1 MGPNMSYFKIV
12 ILKGSLDNINRLI
25 KVDIDIIQKTVD
37 KTKINLDKI
46 DQDITNFG
54 KTLDNIKID
63 MQTVKSDEVQP
74 FYNVANTNFDILKK
88 LNSVLI
94 NNNSTLEIP
103 VTYTPTSTSS
113 VNIPNSLPINKIIST
128 NKDLITSSDTS
139 KLYNTVE
146 GLTNYI
152 SSYYNNMPT
161 IEGLTDTDMTN
172 INTLMTNEKAL
183 LDNLAD
189 FNSKYERYIHCND
202 PINNCTNEK
211 DSLRTILLSKMTA
224 INSNLTIM
232 KTTSLSQTSKYQS
245 IHNSILSD
253 YDKVLKIR
261 NDLDMKVKQLYDPE
275 NSKIADFKHSYDS
288 TIYSGI
294 IISALATSM
303 LYYIFTEL

>member
-1 MGPNMSYFKIV
+1 MGANMSYFKIV

-25 KVDIDIIQKTVD
+25 KADIDIIQKTVD

-54 KTLDNIKID
+54 KTLDDIKRD
-63 MQTVKSDEVQP
+63 MQTVKSDEVQK

-94 NNNSTLEIP
+94 KNNSTLEIP
-103 VTYTPTSTSS
+103 NIYTPTSS
-113 VNIPNSLPINKIIST
+113 VNIPNSLPINNIIST

-152 SSYYNNMPT
+152 SSYYNNMPI

-172 INTLMTNEKAL
+172 INTLMNKEKEL
-183 LDNLAD
+183 VDQLAE

-202 PINNCTNEK
+202 STNNCTNER
-211 DSLRTILLSKMTA
+211 DSLKPILSSKMTA
-224 INSNLTIM
+224 INNNLTTM
-232 KTTSLSQTSKYQS
+232 TTASSSLSQTSNYQS